1 MMYCLEIDL
10 ACSSKARD
18 IYYEIL
24 KLPND
29 KRERKIL
36 LTENHKAI
44 KKRENVLE
52 VINRLKPINYP
63 ESFNKIKNAIIKDI
77 TNY

>member
-44 KKRENVLE
+44 KKRENILQ
-52 VINRLKPINYP
+52 VISKLQLSNYP
-63 ESFNKIKNAIIKDI
+63 ESLKKIKNAIIKDI
-77 TNY
+77 TD